1 MKCVE
6 ELSTGKVT
14 RIPDMEAQKK
24 VAREKTHKFVSRT
37 IWREKVRDV
46 GKKSEQ

>member
-14 RIPDMEAQKK
+14 RINDTEAQ
-24 VAREKTHKFVSRT
+24 ARVNNKTHQYVSKT
-37 IWREKVRDV
+37 VWKKKTRDT